1 MSTPST
7 PEPSPVADQA
17 RWFAEE
23 VHPHDGQLKAYLR
36 GSFPSVRD
44 VDDVV
49 QESYLRVWKAHAV
62 RPILSAKAFL
72 FKVARHVALDRVQRS
87 KVSLEDPV
95 GNLAAVAVIQ
105 NSTHVAE
112 SIEADERVHLLASA
126 LVTLPPRC
134 REIVMLRKLRGMPR
148 KDVAHQLGISEKTVD
163 EQLARGLRRLETYVA
178 RHDRDSKGAR

>member
-17 RWFAEE
+17 RWFVEE

-72 FKVARHVALDRVQRS
+72 FKVARHIALDSVQGGR
-87 KVSLEDPV
+87 VSLEDHG
-95 GNLAAVAVIQ
+95 GNLAALAVMPG
-105 NSTHVAE
+105 SSDLAGSV
-112 SIEADERVHLLASA
+112 EADERVHLLASA
-126 LVTLPPRC
+126 LITLPPRC
-134 REIVMLRKLRGMPR
+134 REIVMLRKLRGIPR
-148 KDVAHQLGISEKTVD
+148 RDVAGRLGISEKTVD
-163 EQLARGLRRLETYVA
+163 EQLARGVRRLEQYVRLHGGESRRA
-178 RHDRDSKGAR
+178 

>member
-17 RWFAEE
+17 RWFTQE

-36 GSFPSVRD
+36 VAFPSVRD

-72 FKVARHVALDRVQRS
+72 FKVARHVALDRVQRG
-87 KVSLEDPV
+87 KISLEDPV
-95 GNLAAVAVIQ
+95 GNLAAVAVLQ
-105 NSTHVAE
+105 NGSPVAE

-126 LVTLPPRC
+126 LITLPPRC
-134 REIVMLRKLRGMPR
+134 REIVMLRKLKGVPR
-148 KDVAHQLGISEKTVD
+148 KEVARQLGISEKTVD
-163 EQLARGLRRLETYVA
+163 EQLARGVRRLERYVGL
-178 RHDRDSKGAR
+178 HGGDRRDLR